1 MAERGA
7 FREARGARRVLN
19 IDGVVGVER
28 RSTLGQV
35 SIADRVSRGDQGGPV
50 VRVEVDDIDK
60 IGKPVLYLLNHLS
73 ICRHQVL

>member
-28 RSTLGQV
+28 RSPLGQV
-35 SIADRVSRGDQGGPV
+35 SIADRVPRSDQGGPV
-50 VRVEVDDIDK
+50 VGIEVDNVDES
-60 IGKPVLYLLNHLS
+60 GKAVAHLLDHLS